1 MVDRK
6 CGNEKF
12 LIKYSSVNEIDN
24 SKLQIGLHEMIFKF
38 EDFPNFIP
46 HEKYQLHYFRL
57 NISDDNLTVLKSII
71 ICTFFGFITRKDD

>member
-46 HEKYQLHYFRL
+46 HEKYQLHYF
-57 NISDDNLTVLKSII
+57 
-71 ICTFFGFITRKDD
+71 